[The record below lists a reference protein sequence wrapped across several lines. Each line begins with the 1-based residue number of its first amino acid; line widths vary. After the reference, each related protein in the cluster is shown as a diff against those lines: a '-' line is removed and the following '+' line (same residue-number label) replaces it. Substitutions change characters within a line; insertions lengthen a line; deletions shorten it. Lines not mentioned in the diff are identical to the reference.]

1 LRIMLVIARKTIGW
15 QKECDLISLTQFE
28 QLTGLSRP
36 SVNATLKLLIERGA
50 VEQTGTGKRG
60 VKCYRLSER
69 LVNSVNQLSR
79 ATSKLSEPVLVNSV
93 NQTSPGLVNSVNTQ
107 KKDSKETNKRKRES
121 APAQIN
127 LDFLHEGVSTYKRL
141 AGRKPAPIMATLIAQ
156 TVTDIPRWERAV
168 DAWIKAGFKDSN
180 IGGMLDWYEHP
191 EKMERKNG
199 THQNGRIPASNG
211 KRPDLT
217 VRRTR
222 ERYDD

>member
-1 LRIMLVIARKTIGW
+1 MNKYSPRHNLARRYRIGRLMNDSAPDSYTKIPNALLDHIADLSEAELRIMLVIARKTIGW

-107 KKDSKETNKRKRES
+107 KKLIKER
-121 APAQIN
+121 
-127 LDFLHEGVSTYKRL
+127 
-141 AGRKPAPIMATLIAQ
+141 
-156 TVTDIPRWERAV
+156 ERAR
-168 DAWIKAGFKDSN
+168 
-180 IGGMLDWYEHP
+180 P
-191 EKMERKNG
+191 RKSISTFYTKGYRPTN
-199 THQNGRIPASNG
+199 ASQVESQ
-211 KRPDLT
+211 RQLWQP
-217 VRRTR
+217 
-222 ERYDD
+222 